1 MKKLFILLLIL
12 AAVGY
17 CLVKFGIISFDE
29 KSGEVSIKVPELEWD
44 EESIIPTIKS
54 DSCDSSTRTF
64 PCKDYETGYF
74 WSDISEKPMDWDHAK
89 RYCKRLKDGDE
100 GGWRLPNIDELRTL
114 LRSKNAATGGTCK
127 VSAKNKCL
135 DSSCWS
141 MESCFEDACRVSE
154 EKCFFKDGRYSKLED
169 GRNNNV
175 WLWSSSLKSD
185 KSGKT
190 DKSGKKENA
199 WYVDFN
205 KGGVHDYRKKSKFYV
220 RCVR

>member
-29 KSGEVSIKVPELEWD
+29 KSGEIKIKVPEIAWED
-44 EESIIPTIKS
+44 DSVIPTIKN
-54 DSCDSSTRTF
+54 DSCDSSARTF
-64 PCKDYETGYF
+64 PCKDYETGLV
-74 WSDISEKPMDWDHAK
+74 WSDISEEPMDWDHAK
-89 RYCKRLKDGDE
+89 QYCKRLKDGDE

-114 LRSKNAATGGTCK
+114 LTSKNAATGGTCK

-141 MESCFEDACRVSE
+141 METCFEDACRVSE

-169 GRNNNV
+169 GRNNNI
-175 WLWSSSLKSD
+175 WLWSSSVKSD
-185 KSGKT
+185 KSDKK

-205 KGGVHDYRKKSKFYV
+205 KGGVHDYRKESKFYV